1 LRRVKERVSPEESTV
16 VTGIEPTPWM
26 RQSMPETEPRSSLR
40 VRVEKSE
47 GTEEK

>member
-16 VTGIEPTPWM
+16 VTEIEPSPRTG
-26 RQSMPETEPRSSLR
+26 QSMPETDPRSSLR

-47 GTEEK
+47 WTEEK